1 MLTQR
6 ELYESSNGDRWSLC
20 RQDDGRVFV
29 LHQANL
35 ASGGSSK
42 RLEIAEFLAP
52 GRAGPEQQ
60 ALIQLIGTL
69 AS

>member
-6 ELYESSNGDRWSLC
+6 ELYQSSNGDRWSLC
-20 RQDDGRVFV
+20 REDEGRVFV

-42 RLEIAEFLAP
+42 NLEIAEFLAP
-52 GRAGPEQQ
+52 AKPARNSR
-60 ALIQLIGTL
+60 L
-69 AS
+69 SSS